1 MIYRNLLNASDK
13 EIQLVIDEAGS
24 EFLDKLHKNL
34 EINQEKVTLH
44 TLYVLSSI
52 GSGNSKQKKMVLE
65 YFNQALKILQTTSSK
80 DLKIAVLNL
89 ILNLIFKESD
99 ATSET
104 RVRKQIVEMEINK
117 MLIEMREKEKEHE
130 VKTNID
136 RVLKKLNE

>member
-52 GSGNSKQKKMVLE
+52 GSGNSK
-65 YFNQALKILQTTSSK
+65 
-80 DLKIAVLNL
+80 
-89 ILNLIFKESD
+89 
-99 ATSET
+99 
-104 RVRKQIVEMEINK
+104 
-117 MLIEMREKEKEHE
+117 
-130 VKTNID
+130 
-136 RVLKKLNE
+136 

>member
-1 MIYRNLLNASDK
+1 
-13 EIQLVIDEAGS
+13 
-24 EFLDKLHKNL
+24 
-34 EINQEKVTLH
+34 
-44 TLYVLSSI
+44 
-52 GSGNSKQKKMVLE
+52 
-65 YFNQALKILQTTSSK
+65 
-80 DLKIAVLNL
+80 LKIAVLNL

>member
-1 MIYRNLLNASDK
+1 M
-13 EIQLVIDEAGS
+13 
-24 EFLDKLHKNL
+24 
-34 EINQEKVTLH
+34 
-44 TLYVLSSI
+44 
-52 GSGNSKQKKMVLE
+52 
-65 YFNQALKILQTTSSK
+65 QTTSSK

-104 RVRKQIVEMEINK
+104 RVRKQIIEMDINK
-117 MLIEMREKEKEHE
+117 MLIDMREKEKEHE